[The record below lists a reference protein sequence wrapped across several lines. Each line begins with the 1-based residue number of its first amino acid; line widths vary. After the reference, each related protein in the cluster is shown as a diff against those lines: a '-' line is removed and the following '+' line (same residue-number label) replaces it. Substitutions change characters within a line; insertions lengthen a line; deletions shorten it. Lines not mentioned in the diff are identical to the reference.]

1 MVRRES
7 VIIESEHLYTSSDYH
22 WIVKTNHVVNMIF
35 NYLNPNVRTQLPDR
49 YNLASAPV
57 MARSQPS
64 FPDLPDALNLQQD
77 YLLGGSPELSGSGSD
92 LDFIV
97 KANDPIDRFIDSK
110 KEVLIGSVNGILEQI
125 YERLSIRDSNLYEID
140 QRIGRADSILDQLDV
155 FELGALPVID
165 KRKAFIEKELITF
178 EQEKRFEQVA
188 CWRDVSR
195 LQGQLLELK
204 QQIDTQANRQKLI
217 ND

>member
-1 MVRRES
+1 VVRRES